1 MKNGGLGLKHV
12 EKSEMTSKNPALRGN
27 VKMTE
32 KKEKWA
38 FHWRVRRSRDSFPE
52 RVVPVAGVLRVSSA
66 KDPSHLLHGGGYT
79 QRNDVHGGGD
89 KAVS

>member
-27 VKMTE
+27 VKMAE

-38 FHWRVRRSRDSFPE
+38 FH
-52 RVVPVAGVLRVSSA
+52 
-66 KDPSHLLHGGGYT
+66 
-79 QRNDVHGGGD
+79 
-89 KAVS
+89 